1 MNDQLLALATVL
13 HDLTVALETGRA
25 ADVQAVEPRLV
36 DAIDAVRTSR
46 ASASASVPGPE
57 PASIER
63 AELLRLI
70 RARVATCRRLGG
82 TVPALMSVMFPGQT
96 LYGRHGL
103 RLGTIPV
110 RPSLAQVL

>member
-25 ADVQAVEPRLV
+25 AEVQAVEPRLV
-36 DAIDAVRTSR
+36 DAIDAVRTSC
-46 ASASASVPGPE
+46 ASASASGPE

-63 AELLRLI
+63 AQLLRLI